1 MPLRGRA
8 SSALTILNIAALC
21 IVFFVFAR
29 EFVVPFVAERIYKDE
44 YKELMFKCDNVMRD
58 HFIAKSRVLA
68 SPSDQAIKTL
78 HAAEVG
84 LSTCHDYDVLRKRL
98 IGLGVSEN
106 ELSKLG
112 LEAIEEKAKDVH
124 FFVENH
130 EIRY

>member
-1 MPLRGRA
+1 V
-8 SSALTILNIAALC
+8 LTILNIAALSV
-21 IVFFVFAR
+21 VFFVFAR
-29 EFVVPFVAERIYKDE
+29 QFVVPFIAERIYKDS

-58 HFIAKSRVLA
+58 HFIAKNRVLA
-68 SPSDQAIKTL
+68 SPSDEAIKIL

-84 LSTCHDYDVLRKRL
+84 LSTCHDYDMLRKRL
-98 IGLGVSEN
+98 ISLGVSEN

-112 LEAIEEKAKDVH
+112 LEAIEEKANDVH

>member
-1 MPLRGRA
+1 MLLTGRV
-8 SSALTILNIAALC
+8 SSALTILNVGALC

-29 EFVVPFVAERIYKDE
+29 EFVVPVVSERIYKDE

-58 HFIAKSRVLA
+58 HFIAKSRVLT

-98 IGLGVSEN
+98 ISLGVSEN

-112 LEAIEEKAKDVH
+112 LEAIEEKARDVQ